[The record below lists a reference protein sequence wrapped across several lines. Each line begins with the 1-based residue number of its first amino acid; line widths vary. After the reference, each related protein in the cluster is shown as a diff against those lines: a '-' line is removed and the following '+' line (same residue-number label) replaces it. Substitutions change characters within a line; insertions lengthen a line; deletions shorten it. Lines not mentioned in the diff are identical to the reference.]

1 MGWNERLEELKE
13 YKDKNGDCN
22 VSTLDENN
30 KKLGNWV
37 MHQRELYKNGKL
49 SQDRIKLL
57 NEIEF
62 EWVLQ
67 KQVSWN
73 ESYGQLVQF
82 NNEHGHCD
90 VPQGYIGNTKMANWV
105 KKQRQLYKKGKLSSE
120 QIESMNPRGR

>member
-13 YKDKNGDCN
+13 YKDKNGHCN

-37 MHQRELYKNGKL
+37 MHQRGEKGSNSNGGNSQQGDGNIAQVKHVITNSPTAADKNGKL

-62 EWVLQ
+62 E
-67 KQVSWN
+67 
-73 ESYGQLVQF
+73 
-82 NNEHGHCD
+82 
-90 VPQGYIGNTKMANWV
+90 
-105 KKQRQLYKKGKLSSE
+105 
-120 QIESMNPRGR
+120 